1 MPFTWTHGSHPLHGI
16 YVIENQVTQK
26 VYVGQSCGA
35 GGIRGRWRQ
44 HLSALRK
51 GNHSNIKLQRAWAK
65 YGEAAF
71 LFRVVEV
78 VECLDQVILDRLEV
92 SYIALHNS
100 FTSGYN
106 MTSGGN
112 AGTVASDETKRR
124 ISLSRLGKK
133 TGPLSLEHRRAI
145 ADGLRASPNL
155 CRARTAEQQAALRVL
170 ALGLKRSAETRQKQ
184 SEALTGRVLD
194 TQWREK
200 LSRAQAGKRLSAE
213 TRAKMSQVRV
223 GKTRTPD
230 SIEKSAQAHRGTKRS
245 PETCRRISEA
255 RLRRSMFWGS

>member
-1 MPFTWTHGSHPLHGI
+1 MPFTWTYGPSPLHGI
-16 YVIENQVTQK
+16 YAIENQVTQK

-51 GNHSNIKLQRAWAK
+51 GSHSNIKLQRAWTK

-71 LFRVVEV
+71 VFRVIEV
-78 VECLDQVILDRLEV
+78 VERVDQALLDGLEV
-92 SYIALHNS
+92 KHIALHNS
-100 FTSGYN
+100 FTRGYN

-112 AGTVASDETKRR
+112 AGTVASDETRRR

-133 TGPLSLEHRRAI
+133 TGPLSVEHRKAI
-145 ADGLRASPNL
+145 ADGLRTSPNL
-155 CRARTAEQQAALRVL
+155 CRARTPEQQAALRVL
-170 ALGLKRSAETRQKQ
+170 ALGHKRSAETRQKQ
-184 SEALTGRVLD
+184 SEALTGRIID
-194 TQWREK
+194 AQWREK
-200 LSRAQAGKRLSAE
+200 LSQAQTGKCLSAE

-223 GKTRTPD
+223 GKTRTPE

-245 PETCRRISEA
+245 PETCRRIAEA